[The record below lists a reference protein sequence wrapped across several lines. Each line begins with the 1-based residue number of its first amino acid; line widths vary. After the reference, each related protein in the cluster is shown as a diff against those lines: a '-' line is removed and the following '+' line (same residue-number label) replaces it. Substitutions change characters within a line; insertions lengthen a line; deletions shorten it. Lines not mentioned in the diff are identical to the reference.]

1 MINFLLKNPSLYR
14 FYQKTVREKYDEY
27 DFFKFIFKQKNFKNI
42 RMLDICC
49 GDSFVLEYLNEFLD
63 DYLGIDNNPKYLKQ
77 CKNRWNRFN
86 FINLDLNDKQNIDN
100 LLEFKP
106 NFIFI
111 NGAIHHLDDETV
123 KSINSL
129 IQNNFS
135 DSYFLSVDP
144 IKTNNSLLNSMM
156 IMLDRGKFIRNKLQY
171 SKIMNSYRSFIIDD
185 FYKMSFQNI
194 FHYKNFELEDLY
206 HNWKKEIY
214 QKNI

>member
-14 FYQKTVREKYDEY
+14 FYQKTVRGKYDEY

-49 GDSFVLEYLNEFLD
+49 GDSFVLEYLSEFLD

-86 FINLDLNDKQNIDN
+86 FINLDLNDKQHIDD

-111 NGAIHHLDDETV
+111 NGAIHHLDDKTV
-123 KSINSL
+123 KSINTL
-129 IQNNFS
+129 IQNNFT

-144 IKTNNSLLNSMM
+144 IKTNNRLLNTMM
-156 IMLDRGKFIRNKLQY
+156 IMLDRGKFIRNELQY
-171 SKIMNSYRSFIIDD
+171 SKIMSSYRSFIIDD

-206 HNWKKEIY
+206 HNWKKEIS
-214 QKNI
+214 

>member
-1 MINFLLKNPSLYR
+1 MINFLLKRPLIYR
-14 FYQKTVREKYDEY
+14 FYQKAIRKKYDEY

-49 GDSFVLEYLNEFLD
+49 GDSFVLEYLSEFLD

-144 IKTNNSLLNSMM
+144 IKTNNRLLNTMM

-171 SKIMNSYRSFIIDD
+171 SQIMNSYRSFIIDD

-194 FHYKNFELEDLY
+194 FHYKNFELEELY

-214 QKNI
+214 